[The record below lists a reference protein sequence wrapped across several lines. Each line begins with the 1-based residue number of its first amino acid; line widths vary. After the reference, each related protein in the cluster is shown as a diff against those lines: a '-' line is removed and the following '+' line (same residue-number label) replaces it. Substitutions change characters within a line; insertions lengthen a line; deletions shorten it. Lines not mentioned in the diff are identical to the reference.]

1 MANKYDKQ
9 SKAAQRKARKA
20 HGKSV
25 CEKKKSYETREEAHQ
40 KGQEV
45 YKCKFCKKWH
55 RSGSLISLLSKA
67 KKKAERQKD
76 NGEKKKPKPRPP
88 RRS

>member
-1 MANKYDKQ
+1 MANKYDKE
-9 SKAAQRKARKA
+9 SKKAQRKARKA

-25 CEKKKSYETREEAHQ
+25 CEKKKAYETREEAHQ

-55 RSGSLISLLSKA
+55 RSGSLINLLA
-67 KKKAERQKD
+67 KTKKRAERRK
-76 NGEKKKPKPRPP
+76 NSGEKVKQKPRPP